1 MLFNSTSSSS
11 NSVGAMTLKGSSISE
26 RLSLSSAE
34 LSSDMK
40 CLCLRWLSYL
50 HVMGFSHLILRV

>member
-34 LSSDMK
+34 LSSDRKMSVSTMAE
-40 CLCLRWLSYL
+40 LSTRNG
-50 HVMGFSHLILRV
+50 V

>member
-50 HVMGFSHLILRV
+50 HVMGFTI